1 MRVLMIFALLVILI
15 QFPRPVPAE
24 PPPSDPSSPDII
36 VTDAGARHGIPGWV
50 MRVVWG
56 VECEK
61 LEIGQW
67 PCRNLRTGERGAFQM
82 RPAAAEFVRCNW
94 LMLGVPGALSYEAD
108 CAARLLRHHFLTC
121 RLDWTGAIAAY
132 NLGHCP
138 PRGKLTAYAKKALA
152 MMEARP

>member
-1 MRVLMIFALLVILI
+1 MRTLTIFALLVILI
-15 QFPRPVPAE
+15 QFPRPAPAE
-24 PPPSDPSSPDII
+24 PPPAAPEDRDIAI
-36 VTDAGARHGIPGWV
+36 TIAGARNGVPYWV
-50 MRVVWG
+50 MRTVHS
-56 VECEK
+56 VECAR

-67 PCRNLRTGERGAFQM
+67 PCRNLGTGERGAFQM
-82 RPAAAEFVRCNW
+82 RPAAAEFVGCNW

-108 CAARLLRHHFLTC
+108 CAAKLLRHHFLTC

-138 PRGKLTAYAKKALA
+138 PRGKVTAYARKALA